1 MDYKMCFNMIFLFLK
16 FNTNFKYLDIIIKFG
31 RGCPKVIEPQG
42 LTVNRVYAILWKKQS
57 LDTAELARMRVE
69 EGLGSR
75 VIAQRLG
82 VPRSTVIGAIH
93 RLERKR

>member
-1 MDYKMCFNMIFLFLK
+1 MVSGGYW
-16 FNTNFKYLDIIIKFG
+16 

-57 LDTAELARMRVE
+57 LDPAELAQMRIE

-75 VIAQRLG
+75 VISQRLG
-82 VPRSTVIGAIH
+82 LPRSTAIGAIH
-93 RLERKR
+93 RLERKG

>member
-1 MDYKMCFNMIFLFLK
+1 MLISK
-16 FNTNFKYLDIIIKFG
+16 IKSEIGNRFSSV

-42 LTVNRVYAILWKKQS
+42 LTVIRVYAILWKKQS
-57 LDTAELARMRVE
+57 LETAELARMRIE

-75 VIAQRLG
+75 VISQRLG
-82 VPRSTVIGAIH
+82 VLGSTVIGAIH

>member
-1 MDYKMCFNMIFLFLK
+1 MIFLFLK